1 MEESLKV
8 HLKLDH
14 LMSVDDVNKL
24 ISSFGN
30 SYHQEYD
37 NQTKTNVDADGSM
50 PIHNHEETP
59 KEPLR
64 KSRIYLKNVECL
76 REPNRQPMEQTENQL
91 EENNTHHNIEPKK
104 SNASK
109 QKISIKSVDVL
120 REPALLRRDY
130 EMQNSNF
137 LNFNTD
143 LLSSS
148 MDLLNTPINL
158 NSNSTSFDYSP
169 HIDSVLNNNNNL
181 NNNNES
187 SLTNVSSAPCPESND
202 KARKPKIYVKSVESF
217 NNLMPLDTLHNNNN
231 NGFPND
237 HSNLCN
243 NNQVYDT
250 NVVHLQYLF
259 DSNTTANNLN
269 SNANFI
275 NNHNDMDT
283 FQLINTSTNQNN
295 NYILDNTLFL
305 SNNDELNVNGEQMG
319 NVNFMP
325 DSTTP
330 TPPLTADINLDMV
343 CRNSLCFKRLFTIFI
358 FFSFKNK
365 PLPPSNQEQRGT
377 LHLRTVDELNLMN
390 KTEVQHLIAPNLDN
404 NHGSIEIVDKIN
416 SSSLND
422 INLIGDELYEDENFK
437 FHDLDTQMV
446 NDWPETYDDLA
457 EDINCII
464 ADASNENSTENI
476 NYNAGENNHKVVSSN
491 NFDIDTPQVSLIT
504 IRDIEELTGTI
515 NPTIVHPTVD
525 QSTDVVNEQ
534 IHDRRNE
541 LTSRVNI
548 VSQETLMPLEIAK
561 DIDNSSSNLKR
572 ELANATPE
580 TNDTTTPSTTEVIG
594 PNYPQ
599 DCNTKNVAVDEVPPL
614 VPVIHNGSETTEMN
628 LNNSKV
634 DNLPNTDTPVP
645 PLVLVPPLVK
655 LNTTQYQ
662 PSAAKLTSPVEK
674 GRIYVANNLMEP
686 SKRPV
691 AVSATSGTSVRGR
704 PFGSNRTRIT
714 KLKQTIGSTAEDLF
728 AKCAIK
734 GCAFRFKK
742 TETVEYHR
750 KCHDMASD
758 SPQAMLCPECKSKE
772 FNNWNTLHTH
782 LWRAHK
788 IDMELYKCELCEFK
802 TPIFS
807 RLVNTHA
814 KIHFDDRNYKCEQC
828 DKAFKNSKQ
837 LKNHRRWHRVQ
848 ATSVVTSPPNAIAA
862 KATTTEIHRCLDCGS
877 TFSQQKTLREHCCK
891 KGETSLKCSICE
903 KLMSSKSSLKLHL
916 LTHSDGEKRYKC
928 QSCDYATND
937 HNAFRR
943 HRMGHENRKMYECHF
958 CPYKSVQSVAYQVC
972 YY

>member
-50 PIHNHEETP
+50 PIPNHEETP

-169 HIDSVLNNNNNL
+169 HMDSVLTNNNNL

-358 FFSFKNK
+358 FFF
-365 PLPPSNQEQRGT
+365 
-377 LHLRTVDELNLMN
+377 
-390 KTEVQHLIAPNLDN
+390 
-404 NHGSIEIVDKIN
+404 
-416 SSSLND
+416 
-422 INLIGDELYEDENFK
+422 F
-437 FHDLDTQMV
+437 F
-446 NDWPETYDDLA
+446 
-457 EDINCII
+457 
-464 ADASNENSTENI
+464 
-476 NYNAGENNHKVVSSN
+476 
-491 NFDIDTPQVSLIT
+491 
-504 IRDIEELTGTI
+504 
-515 NPTIVHPTVD
+515 
-525 QSTDVVNEQ
+525 
-534 IHDRRNE
+534 
-541 LTSRVNI
+541 
-548 VSQETLMPLEIAK
+548 
-561 DIDNSSSNLKR
+561 
-572 ELANATPE
+572 
-580 TNDTTTPSTTEVIG
+580 
-594 PNYPQ
+594 
-599 DCNTKNVAVDEVPPL
+599 
-614 VPVIHNGSETTEMN
+614 
-628 LNNSKV
+628 
-634 DNLPNTDTPVP
+634 
-645 PLVLVPPLVK
+645 
-655 LNTTQYQ
+655 
-662 PSAAKLTSPVEK
+662 
-674 GRIYVANNLMEP
+674 
-686 SKRPV
+686 
-691 AVSATSGTSVRGR
+691 
-704 PFGSNRTRIT
+704 
-714 KLKQTIGSTAEDLF
+714 
-728 AKCAIK
+728 
-734 GCAFRFKK
+734 
-742 TETVEYHR
+742 
-750 KCHDMASD
+750 
-758 SPQAMLCPECKSKE
+758 
-772 FNNWNTLHTH
+772 
-782 LWRAHK
+782 
-788 IDMELYKCELCEFK
+788 
-802 TPIFS
+802 
-807 RLVNTHA
+807 
-814 KIHFDDRNYKCEQC
+814 
-828 DKAFKNSKQ
+828 
-837 LKNHRRWHRVQ
+837 
-848 ATSVVTSPPNAIAA
+848 
-862 KATTTEIHRCLDCGS
+862 
-877 TFSQQKTLREHCCK
+877 
-891 KGETSLKCSICE
+891 
-903 KLMSSKSSLKLHL
+903 
-916 LTHSDGEKRYKC
+916 
-928 QSCDYATND
+928 
-937 HNAFRR
+937 
-943 HRMGHENRKMYECHF
+943 
-958 CPYKSVQSVAYQVC
+958 
-972 YY
+972 